1 LTSGKLEGVTESD
14 LCRLLYANEAFTGA
28 SYNRGDVCSE
38 DERSNVA

>member
-1 LTSGKLEGVTESD
+1 
-14 LCRLLYANEAFTGA
+14 LLYANEAFTGA